1 MNVRIVLGL
10 VLSALIGFAM
20 LSSRQVVA
28 LDFRA
33 FYCSGMA
40 LREGHDPY
48 RTQYLRACEAGAT
61 DESYVQMLSTVTLPA
76 PQPTYDIAFF
86 SLASLLPF
94 ALAKAFWGALIA
106 ASMFVA
112 ALTLIRLTRA
122 SPTTTLAVLAI
133 SLMGIS
139 ISLGQIVPLYFAAA
153 CTAALLLKQGKP
165 QWAGAAAALTLVE
178 PHLGLPLCV
187 SLALWERR
195 SRLPLALGAGTLAVL
210 GLATAGLNENLE
222 YFRTVLP
229 LHALSELDSDGQLS
243 LSVILHALGMTGAR
257 AVQIGNL
264 SYLAVNAIGV
274 WAARPAALALQSPAL
289 LAALPAA
296 TAVVGGS
303 FMHSTEIV
311 AAIPLALL
319 LVPQPRYRAVFAGA
333 LVLLAIP
340 WLTSTDDPGSFIG
353 WYGLCALSAGY
364 ILRVC
369 AGLGNLASAACAAVV
384 FAALCEMSFSYQHA
398 RALYMHTPHAAL
410 ASIDER
416 YPQASWARIV
426 HETFATQSA
435 PAWLLRAPTWARL
448 VLLLG
453 GTAAVTFRRP
463 LPAVSTQSTPFAR

>member
-1 MNVRIVLGL
+1 
-10 VLSALIGFAM
+10 M

-33 FYCSGMA
+33 FYCSGMT

-48 RTQYLRACEAGAT
+48 RTQYLRACEVDRT

-94 ALAKAFWGALIA
+94 SLAKAFWGALIA
-106 ASMFVA
+106 ASMFVT
-112 ALTLIRLTRA
+112 ALSLIRLTRIPPA
-122 SPTTTLAVLAI
+122 ITLAALAI

-139 ISLGQIVPLYFAAA
+139 ISLGQIVPLYLAAA
-153 CTAALLLKQGKP
+153 CGAALLLKEGKP
-165 QWAGAAAALTLVE
+165 QWAGAVAALALVE

-195 SRLPLALGAGTLAVL
+195 SRLTLALGAGALAIL
-210 GLATAGLNENLE
+210 GLAAAGLAENLE

-243 LSVILHALGMTGAR
+243 LSVILHALGMADAR
-257 AVQIGNL
+257 AVQIGTL
-264 SYLAVNAIGV
+264 SYLAVNALGI
-274 WAARPAALALQSPAL
+274 WAARSAAIRLESPAL
-289 LAALPAA
+289 LVVLPAA

-303 FMHSTEIV
+303 FIHSTEIV

-319 LVPQPRYRAVFAGA
+319 LVPQVRYRPLFVGA

-340 WLTSTDDPGSFIG
+340 WLTSTDDPSSFIG
-353 WYGLCALSAGY
+353 WFGLCALSAGY

-369 AGLGNLASAACAAVV
+369 GGLRNLTSAACAALI
-384 FAALCEMSFSYQHA
+384 FAALCEMSFSYQHS
-398 RALYMHTPHAAL
+398 RLLYMHTPHAPA

-416 YPQASWARIV
+416 YPQAGWARIV

-435 PAWLLRAPTWARL
+435 PAWMLRAPTWAGL

-453 GTAAVTFRRP
+453 GTAAVTFRRR
-463 LPAVSTQSTPFAR
+463 ASDT